1 MKKKIF
7 FKIVWFIFYQLKV
20 KKINF
25 FYKFWEKIKVFF
37 INFEKKLKSKEKKV
51 KKS

>member
-20 KKINF
+20 KNINF
-25 FYKFWEKIKVFF
+25 FL
-37 INFEKKLKSKEKKV
+37 NFEKKLKSKEKKV